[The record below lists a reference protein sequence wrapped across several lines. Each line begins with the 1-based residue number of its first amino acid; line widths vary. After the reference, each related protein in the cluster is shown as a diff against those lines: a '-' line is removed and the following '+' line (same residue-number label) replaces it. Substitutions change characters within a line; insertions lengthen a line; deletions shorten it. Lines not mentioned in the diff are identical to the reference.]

1 MQTRSQ
7 TRAQM
12 YTYAKE
18 KRESCSH
25 VQEVQN
31 KPTTT
36 MKTRSQTRAQNQ
48 EKANNSTMQDFYPI
62 IDSYESFLK
71 RKTLHRFIDNK
82 LKEHQN
88 ITNYWDRL
96 RLIHELYFEIYENID
111 LLNKVQIIFT
121 NDSSYFKFR
130 NVIYNKAFEL
140 LSDLQTQEKFKFKN
154 HEAHKM
160 DIVNRKNL
168 MALLEKVIQGLDEKH
183 LVM

>member
-7 TRAQM
+7 TR
-12 YTYAKE
+12 Y
-18 KRESCSH
+18 H
-25 VQEVQN
+25 IQEVQI

-48 EKANNSTMQDFYPI
+48 EKEKEKERANNYPMQDFYPI

-71 RKTLHRFIDNK
+71 RKTLHQFIGNK

-88 ITNYWDRL
+88 VTNYWDRL

-111 LLNKVQIIFT
+111 VFNKIQIIFT

-168 MALLEKVIQGLDEKH
+168 MALLEKVIQGLDENH